1 MSNANKPRVDIEVF
15 QRDAARLV
23 VSAILEILEDNRPL
37 SHRGLADL
45 AQFSGT
51 DYPPTPGAD
60 YANRLRALREKIHGT
75 KEWVVA

>member
-1 MSNANKPRVDIEVF
+1 MSNANELRLDIEVL

-37 SHRGLADL
+37 AHRGLAEL
-45 AQFSGT
+45 AQLRGT

-60 YANRLRALREKIHGT
+60 YADRLRALREKIHGT